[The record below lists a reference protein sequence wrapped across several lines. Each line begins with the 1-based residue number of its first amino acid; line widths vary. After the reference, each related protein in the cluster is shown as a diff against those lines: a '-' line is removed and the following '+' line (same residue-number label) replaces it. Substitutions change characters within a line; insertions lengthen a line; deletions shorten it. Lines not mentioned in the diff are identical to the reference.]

1 MVPRAGAVVLGM
13 GLIFAV
19 RVAVRSY
26 WGERIDFARYPPTE
40 LSKHPE
46 QTGIS
51 DLREISFPG
60 PAAWRLAGWYVP
72 SQNHAA
78 IVRAHGANAD
88 RSSLLPEAKLLAEA
102 GFGVLALDFPGQGA
116 SQGKSLWGAHE
127 RQSISAAID
136 WLSMR
141 PEVDSERIGG
151 FGLSLGAYILTQ
163 AAVLDSRLRAI
174 ALAACPSDIVEQTRL
189 ASNRWG
195 LLSELPAVWAL
206 RASGMP
212 FTDMLPKDV
221 IGRIAP
227 RPVLLLGGDSD
238 PIVPESMIQSLY
250 RSAQEP
256 KELWIVH
263 GAGHGGYANLA
274 PREYTRRLV
283 GFFRRTLVA

>member
-1 MVPRAGAVVLGM
+1 VL
-13 GLIFAV
+13 
-19 RVAVRSY
+19 
-26 WGERIDFARYPPTE
+26 
-40 LSKHPE
+40 
-46 QTGIS
+46 
-51 DLREISFPG
+51 
-60 PAAWRLAGWYVP
+60 
-72 SQNHAA
+72 
-78 IVRAHGANAD
+78 AHGTNAD

-116 SQGKSLWGAHE
+116 SPGKTLWGAHE

-151 FGLSLGAYILTQ
+151 FGLSLGAYVLTQ

-227 RPVLLLGGDSD
+227 RAVLLLGGDSD